1 MLYSVKPIQGSIICH
16 IIRLRLF
23 CWPIS
28 SSKSSISVYILIT
41 ILFCRFYLRCH
52 LSFSWVRLIS
62 RHYSYMLWLRI
73 YLYFWRLVHYCVSL
87 GWMNLLFLLY
97 YLLICLVVKT
107 LMQLGVHSLRVQTF
121 SNTIWFLLCLIS
133 RPCHLLRR
141 CSILLLVNLG
151 LLVLGIL
158 K

>member
-28 SSKSSISVYILIT
+28 SSKSSISIYILIT

-52 LSFSWVRLIS
+52 LSFSRVRLIS

-107 LMQLGVHSLRVQTF
+107 LMQLAVHSLRVQTF
-121 SNTIWFLLCLIS
+121 SNTILFLLCLIS
-133 RPCHLLRR
+133 RPSHWLRR
-141 CSILLLVNLG
+141 RSILLLVNLG
-151 LLVLGIL
+151 WLVLGIL